1 MTDPSTPRAFVIGRI
16 RVKDAALWTAYR
28 QQVPQ
33 TLLAWQG
40 RVLVRGQ
47 FAVDFSGEAGHT
59 DTVVI
64 GFPDEAAM
72 RGWHDSPAYQAL
84 VPLRL
89 RAAEVVLSGYLD

>member
-16 RVKDAALWTAYR
+16 RVKDPALWTEYR

-33 TLLAWQG
+33 TLLAW
-40 RVLVRGQ
+40 RGQ
-47 FAVDFSGEAGHT
+47 VLARGRWDVDFSGEADHT

-89 RAAEVVLSGYLD
+89 RAAEVTLSGYLG

>member
-1 MTDPSTPRAFVIGRI
+1 MTHPATALAFVIGRI
-16 RVKDAALWTAYR
+16 RVKDAALWADYKSR
-28 QQVPQ
+28 VPE
-33 TLLAWQG
+33 TLRPWQG
-40 RVLVRGQ
+40 QVLARGQ
-47 FAVDFSGEAGHT
+47 WAADFSGDAGHT

-89 RAAEVVLSGYLD
+89 RAAEVTLTGYLG